1 MKKICLAIQITAF
14 LLICLYGLQAQT
26 TQTKLNQVELMKQFL
41 GTWQANDGI
50 DTVEVWEFQQFG
62 KAFILNVNRLVK
74 GQKTPLNINS
84 IVFNS
89 ELGKFKSFQ
98 LSTEGTYNTW
108 LGLFTTE
115 KKFNGD
121 MVNNSN
127 PEIVWGKIQ
136 NVFDNPKEFTFT
148 FSNTDGV
155 IGEELKFMKVK

>member
-1 MKKICLAIQITAF
+1 MKTFFLIAFIAVF
-14 LLICLYGLQAQT
+14 LLFSTNRIQAQT
-26 TQTKLNQVELMKQFL
+26 PQPKLNQIELMKQFL
-41 GTWQANDGI
+41 GTWQANAGI

-62 KAFILNVNRLVK
+62 KAFILNINRVVK
-74 GQKTPLNINS
+74 GQKTPLNINN

-98 LSTEGTYNTW
+98 LSAEGTYNTW
-108 LGLFTTE
+108 IGLFTTE

-121 MVNNSN
+121 MVDNSN
-127 PEIVWGKIQ
+127 TETVWGKIQ

-155 IGEELKFMKVK
+155 IGEILKFVKVK

>member
-1 MKKICLAIQITAF
+1 MKPFF
-14 LLICLYGLQAQT
+14 LTTMVVLLLLCSNVTQAQSI
-26 TQTKLNQVELMKQFL
+26 QTKLNQVELMKQFL
-41 GTWQANDGI
+41 GTWQANAGT
-50 DTVEVWEFQQFG
+50 DTLEVWEFKQFG
-62 KAFILNVNRLVK
+62 KAFILNIDRVVK
-74 GQKTPLNINS
+74 GQKTPLNINN

-108 LGLFTTE
+108 IGLFTTE

-127 PEIVWGKIQ
+127 PETVWGKIQ

-148 FSNTDGV
+148 FSNTDSV
-155 IGEELKFMKVK
+155 VGEELKFVKVK

>member
-1 MKKICLAIQITAF
+1 MKTFCLTAITVVI
-14 LLICLYGLQAQT
+14 LLLFTNGLQAQNA
-26 TQTKLNQVELMKQFL
+26 QTKLNQVELMKQFL
-41 GTWQANDGI
+41 GTWQANAGI

-62 KAFILNVNRLVK
+62 KAFILNINRVVK

-108 LGLFTTE
+108 IGLFTTE
-115 KKFNGD
+115 KKFTGD

>member
-1 MKKICLAIQITAF
+1 MKKFYVAITIVVF
-14 LLICLYGLQAQT
+14 LLIFSIGIQAQT
-26 TQTKLNQVELMKQFL
+26 TQPTLNQVELMRQFL
-41 GTWQANDGI
+41 GTWQAKAGI

-62 KAFILNVNRLVK
+62 KAFILNISRVVK
-74 GQKTPLNINS
+74 SQKTPLNINN

-108 LGLFTTE
+108 IGLFTTE

-127 PEIVWGKIQ
+127 PETVWGRIQ

-148 FSNTDGV
+148 FSDTNGV
-155 IGEELKFMKVK
+155 IGEELKFVKVK

>member
-1 MKKICLAIQITAF
+1 MKTFCLTIMIIVC
-14 LLICLYGLQAQT
+14 LLLSTNASNAQT
-26 TQTKLNQVELMKQFL
+26 AQPKLNQVELMKQFL
-41 GTWQANDGI
+41 GTWQANAGI

-62 KAFILNVNRLVK
+62 KAFILNINRVVK
-74 GQKTPLNINS
+74 GQKTPLNINN

-108 LGLFTTE
+108 IGLFTTE
-115 KKFNGD
+115 KKFAGD

-136 NVFDNPKEFTFT
+136 NVLDNPKEFTFT

>member
-1 MKKICLAIQITAF
+1 MKKTYI
-14 LLICLYGLQAQT
+14 LLVIAGLLVIGLSKTQAQT

-41 GTWQANDGI
+41 GTWQANAGI

-62 KAFILNVNRLVK
+62 KAFILNINRVVK

-98 LSTEGTYNTW
+98 LSTDGTYNTW
-108 LGLFTTE
+108 IGLFTTE
-115 KKFNGD
+115 KKFNVD

-148 FSNTDGV
+148 FSNTDGA